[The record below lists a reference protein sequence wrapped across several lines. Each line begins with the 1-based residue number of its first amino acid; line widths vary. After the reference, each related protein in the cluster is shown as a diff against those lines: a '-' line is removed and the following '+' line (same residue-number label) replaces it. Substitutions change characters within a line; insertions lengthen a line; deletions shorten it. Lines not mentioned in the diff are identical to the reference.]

1 MKTKSM
7 NSVMISGIQG
17 EDDIRDYFLEITDGR
32 SVSLVLL
39 IHPLHFSLIMA
50 LLRRQYAKNAK

>member
-39 IHPLHFSLIMA
+39 TVLFIHYICLDFS
-50 LLRRQYAKNAK
+50 

>member
-32 SVSLVLL
+32 SVSLFLL

-50 LLRRQYAKNAK
+50 LLRR